1 MGKSTDPV
9 TGKPL
14 TNDPGQMN
22 ASGDTALQKSAMSED
37 AHVRQELFNQNDR
50 RILESQGAGVLPKVQ
65 GPQIKIE
72 PPVKEASRTPAN
84 PQ

>member
-22 ASGDTALQKSAMSED
+22 ASGDKALQKSAIFD
-37 AHVRQELFNQNDR
+37 DTHVSQQLLNQNDQ
-50 RILESQGAGVLPKVQ
+50 RILEKPGAGVLPRVQ
-65 GPQIKIE
+65 GPQITIE
-72 PPVKEASRTPAN
+72 PPVKEASRTAAN
-84 PQ
+84 PE